1 MSIIFNTK
9 FHSIFCLPAAGPPD
23 LPVFEDIDRHL
34 VAEAGSEEG
43 EAFTCTCKHYEGKP
57 CYLQFSAEEVT
68 RARLDFMELTK
79 EEKDIAI
86 TSHLSSC
93 MHRDSTTSRSKKGV
107 QTDRKAIRT
116 DYLFAG
122 HHVCRDFFLH
132 VHCISEKVLK
142 NTIKHFKSC
151 GVSVRR
157 HKLSGQLPH
166 NALRFED
173 IKKVIYFISNFAE
186 ANAIIL
192 PGRQP
197 YGWKT
202 DCKLLPTNCT
212 KKFVFDLYEKEM
224 SKLIEEFENQQA
236 QEVTQSHSQQTSPS
250 LEHSQSPPK
259 DKPRAVKYSTFLNLW
274 NNLLPFITNLKPATD
289 LCWYCQQRS
298 VQMQR
303 SVNLPI
309 EKKSEAAKEML
320 SHLEDA
326 TKERSL
332 YNSVLEEVRRN
343 LPDSLQL
350 SPHENCSFQGK
361 AHYSFDFAQQV
372 HYPSNPQQPGPI
384 FFKTPRKCGLFGVSC
399 EGLKK
404 QVNFLLDE
412 SWDYGKGANTVISML
427 HYFFEHY
434 GLGETEVHLHADNCC
449 CQNKNNAMIQYLLWR
464 VLTGKHKKITLSF
477 LLAGHTKFSCDW
489 GFGLIKCKFRK
500 TVVNCLEDIVE
511 VVDSSS
517 VVNTSQLCA
526 TQDGTGIVPVYDWTQ
541 YLTAYCNRLPN
552 ILTFHHFYFEE
563 GFGSVK
569 VQELINSGDPVAV
582 PVLKPNGPLFPMD
595 ELPPRV
601 QTKGLSN
608 ARKWYLY
615 KEIRPFV
622 SLEHQDKVAPHP
634 PADEPEPSSSADTGA
649 VSEPVAKVSRLEI
662 SKISRAKGRG
672 RIQAVSRGRGHVGG
686 KGKGRGKKSA

>member
-1 MSIIFNTK
+1 MESSASSENERIAGYLNQLGTLGMRGIAADEQLIEVINDFFVSGTDYGEDESINQEGDVDLNLSHLQATPSPT
-9 FHSIFCLPAAGPPD
+9 HSPRRVPSETAELLGSSAAGPPD

-34 VAEAGSEEG
+34 VAGAGSEEG

-93 MHRDSTTSRSKKGV
+93 MHRDATTSRSKKGV

-122 HHVCRDFFLH
+122 H
-132 VHCISEKVLK
+132 
-142 NTIKHFKSC
+142 
-151 GVSVRR
+151 
-157 HKLSGQLPH
+157 Q
-166 NALRFED
+166 
-173 IKKVIYFISNFAE
+173 
-186 ANAIIL
+186 
-192 PGRQP
+192 
-197 YGWKT
+197 
-202 DCKLLPTNCT
+202 
-212 KKFVFDLYEKEM
+212 KEM

-250 LEHSQSPPK
+250 LEHSQSPPQH
-259 DKPRAVKYSTFLNLW
+259 KPRAVKYSTFLNLW

-449 CQNKNNAMIQYLLWR
+449 GQNKNNAMIQYLLWR

-672 RIQAVSRGRGHVGG
+672 RIQAVSRGRALLGG
-686 KGKGRGKKSA
+686 KGRVAEKNQLD